1 MSSDCR
7 RNRLRRADMV
17 RGAMDDPRLR
27 HADDKDAVH
36 QRSVTGR
43 GTTPLILGGGWR
55 LTLADMLVCLLPTY
69 YECKPAAAT
78 AFRGVSVFIA
88 HLLRERRTW

>member
-1 MSSDCR
+1 MSSDR
-7 RNRLRRADMV
+7 RRYRLRGADMI

-36 QRSVTGR
+36 QPSVTGHEMVSLVR
-43 GTTPLILGGGWR
+43 VGAPLA
-55 LTLADMLVCLLPTY
+55 TCADMLVRLLPTH
-69 YECKPAAAT
+69 YELEMGAIV
-78 AFRGVSVFIA
+78 AFLGVSVFIA